1 MASPLQTLEV
11 TEDALRHSSL
21 EDAQGL
27 GIGVLLCALGTL
39 FLTHLGFITGQTAG
53 LALVI
58 SYVTGWAFGPV
69 FFVVN
74 LPFYAFAWA
83 RLGPEF
89 TLKSVAAVT
98 ALSVLVEL
106 MPTWVVLGE
115 VNPVFGA
122 MIIGCLLS
130 VGLLAIFRHGG
141 SLGGLGIVAL
151 YIQDTTGFRAGWVQ
165 LAFDVA
171 LFAVA
176 FLLFP
181 ASIVAFSLLGALV
194 LNLAIAINH
203 RRDRYI
209 AR

>member
-1 MASPLQTLEV
+1 MASPLQTVEV
-11 TEDALRHSSL
+11 PEDALRHTPL
-21 EDAQGL
+21 EDGQGL
-27 GIGVLLCALGTL
+27 AIGVLLCALGTM
-39 FLTHLGFITGQTAG
+39 FLAHLGFITGQTAG

-58 SYVTGWAFGPV
+58 SYVTGWSFGAI
-69 FFVVN
+69 FFVLN
-74 LPFYAFAWA
+74 LPFYAFAWV

-89 TLKSVAAVT
+89 TLKSLAAVA

-106 MPTWVVLGE
+106 MPAWIGLGDM
-115 VNPVFGA
+115 NPAFGA
-122 MIIGCLLS
+122 ILIGCLLA

-141 SLGGLGIVAL
+141 SLGGLGVVAL

-165 LAFDVA
+165 LVFDIG

-181 ASIVAFSLLGALV
+181 VSIVAYSLLGAVV
-194 LNLAIAINH
+194 LNIAIAINH